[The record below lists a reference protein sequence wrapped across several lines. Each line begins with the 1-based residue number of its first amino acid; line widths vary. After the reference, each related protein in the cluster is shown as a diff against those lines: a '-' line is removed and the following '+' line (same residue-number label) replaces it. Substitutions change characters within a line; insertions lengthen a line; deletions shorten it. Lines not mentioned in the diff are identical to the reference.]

1 MQAKPRP
8 SQRHGRK
15 QPRQCGVMLLA
26 LLIFL
31 AILGL
36 AVTKTSEVWS
46 TALTREREQELL
58 FVGEQYRK
66 AIERYYNATP
76 GSNKVLPPSIEQL
89 LQDDRFPKPQ
99 RHLRNAYPDPM
110 GAGET
115 WGVLKQ
121 GSRIIGVYSQSD
133 QKPMKKSGFDPRYA
147 EFSAAQSY
155 RGWRFMFKQAIA
167 LPGGSAPA
175 SPSLPGAPG
184 AFGTPA
190 APGALGANNATTPGV
205 TIPSVTTPGKQPIP
219 TIPTIPSGATT
230 R

>member
-1 MQAKPRP
+1 
-8 SQRHGRK
+8 
-15 QPRQCGVMLLA
+15 MLLA

-36 AVTKTSEVWS
+36 VVTKTAEVWS
-46 TALTREREQELL
+46 TAMTREREQELL

-76 GSNKVLPPSIEQL
+76 GPNKVLPPSIEQL

-99 RHLRNAYPDPM
+99 RHLRSPYPDPM
-110 GAGET
+110 GGGDS

-121 GSRIIGVYSQSD
+121 GSRVIGVYSQSD
-133 QKPMKKSGFDPRYA
+133 QKPMKKSGFDARYA

-155 RGWRFMFKQAIA
+155 RGWRFMFRQPTTIA
-167 LPGGSAPA
+167 GGSV
-175 SPSLPGAPG
+175 PGTPG

-190 APGALGANNATTPGV
+190 APAVFGATNAA
-205 TIPSVTTPGKQPIP
+205 IPSAPSSGKQLIP
-219 TIPTIPSGATT
+219 TIPFSPPTPQKGSQAK
-230 R
+230 

>member
-1 MQAKPRP
+1 MPAKLCRD
-8 SQRHGRK
+8 QRHGRK
-15 QPRQCGVMLLA
+15 PAQQCGVMLLA

-36 AVTKTSEVWS
+36 AVTKTSEVWA

-58 FVGEQYRK
+58 FVGDQYRK

-76 GSNKVLPPSIEQL
+76 GSTKVLPPSIEQL

-99 RHLRNAYPDPM
+99 RHLRQLYPDPM
-110 GAGET
+110 AGGDG

-121 GSRIIGVYSQSD
+121 GSKIIGVFSQSD
-133 QKPMKKSGFDPRYA
+133 KKPMKKSGFDPLYA

-155 RGWRFMFKQAIA
+155 RGWRFTFKPAIA
-167 LPGGSAPA
+167 LPTGSAPGL
-175 SPSLPGAPG
+175 SGLPGAPG
-184 AFGTPA
+184 AINPRT
-190 APGALGANNATTPGV
+190 GV
-205 TIPSVTTPGKQPIP
+205 TTP
-219 TIPTIPSGATT
+219 TIPTPPGLTTLGRQLIPTNPANSSTAAT

>member
-1 MQAKPRP
+1 MQAKPCP
-8 SQRHGRK
+8 SQRRFQNLSTQG
-15 QPRQCGVMLLA
+15 GVMLLA

-31 AILGL
+31 SILGL

-76 GSNKVLPPSIEQL
+76 GSTKVLPPSIEQL

-110 GAGET
+110 GAGEM

-133 QKPMKKSGFDPRYA
+133 QKPMKKSGFDPKYA

-155 RGWRFMFKQAIA
+155 RGWRFVFKQAIA
-167 LPGGSAPA
+167 IPAGSAPK
-175 SPSLPGAPG
+175 APG
-184 AFGTPA
+184 TPATPGFGAPA
-190 APGALGANNATTPGV
+190 APGALGATNATTPGV
-205 TIPSVTTPGKQPIP
+205 TIPSVTTSGKQLVPAIS
-219 TIPTIPSGATT
+219 SGATT

>member
-1 MQAKPRP
+1 MPAKPCP
-8 SQRHGRK
+8 SQRHC
-15 QPRQCGVMLLA
+15 QCHCRSLSTQGGVMLLA

-31 AILGL
+31 SILGL
-36 AVTKTSEVWS
+36 VVTKTSEVWS

-99 RHLRNAYPDPM
+99 RHLRSAYPDPM
-110 GAGET
+110 GAGEV

-121 GSRIIGVYSQSD
+121 GSRIIGVYSQPD
-133 QKPMKKSGFDPRYA
+133 QKPMKKSGFDPKYA

-155 RGWRFMFKQAIA
+155 RGWRFVFKQAIA
-167 LPGGSAPA
+167 LPGGSAPGA
-175 SPSLPGAPG
+175 PVAPG

-190 APGALGANNATTPGV
+190 APGTLGVTNATALGV
-205 TIPSVTTPGKQPIP
+205 TIPTVTTPRRQL
-219 TIPTIPSGATT
+219 IPTIPSGATT
-230 R
+230 Q

>member
-1 MQAKPRP
+1 MQAKPHP
-8 SQRHGRK
+8 SARHGRK
-15 QPRQCGVMLLA
+15 PPHQCGVMLLA

-76 GSNKVLPPSIEQL
+76 GSTKVLPPSIEQL

-110 GAGET
+110 GAGEM

-133 QKPMKKSGFDPRYA
+133 QKPMKKSGFDPKYA

-155 RGWRFMFKQAIA
+155 RGWRFVFKQATAIPTGA
-167 LPGGSAPA
+167 APA
-175 SPSLPGAPG
+175 AFGAPG
-184 AFGTPA
+184 AFGTSA
-190 APGALGANNATTPGV
+190 TPGAFGATNATTPGV
-205 TIPSVTTPGKQPIP
+205 TIPSGTTPGRRPIA
-219 TIPTIPSGATT
+219 TIPSGGTT